1 MSTSVPP
8 PPSPLQPQ
16 QDICYVKV
24 GVLKNWELLFLSV
37 TYSVLTGV
45 RVRHLF
51 LIPHY
56 SQGTYEIST
65 KKNLDPGNNHEKKF
79 CTHENIHEKKFWPPK
94 YPQEKILDLR
104 NTHEKKILD
113 PRRRN
118 STRPT
123 EFMTLLKRDCNTGIF
138 LINLQIFKDTY
149 FGEHLQA
156 TDSCS
161 FLAVIT
167 LQFH

>member
-1 MSTSVPP
+1 MLVIKNKPGIFLTPSVHVCAPPLPP
-8 PPSPLQPQ
+8 PPTLQPQ

-24 GVLKNWELLFLSV
+24 GVLKNWELFFLSV

-79 CTHENIHEKKFWPPK
+79 CTHENIHEKKF
-94 YPQEKILDLR
+94 
-104 NTHEKKILD
+104 
-113 PRRRN
+113 
-118 STRPT
+118 
-123 EFMTLLKRDCNTGIF
+123 
-138 LINLQIFKDTY
+138 
-149 FGEHLQA
+149 
-156 TDSCS
+156 
-161 FLAVIT
+161 
-167 LQFH
+167 